1 MDRGP
6 KAPAL
11 RAQRGWIDS
20 LGDMSNET
28 NPPPAATPPT
38 SPATAAGRRAP
49 VDAAALRRMMD
60 DAQLGE
66 LFTSEQT
73 GSTNDDLAARAA
85 TSSLAN
91 LSVQTTEEQVQGH
104 GRLGRSWQ
112 APARSSLAASIYFR
126 PSAGFDQSGL
136 AWLSMLCATAMVQTL
151 RHDASVAA
159 GLKWPNDVVAGGKK
173 ICGLL
178 AQLVMTEAG
187 PVVVVGAGLNVSLT
201 ATELPVHTAS
211 SLELLGAQTLDR
223 TLLLG
228 GYLRRV
234 AHLFRAFERV
244 GGNASAPAGYALEAT
259 GGSAGTGQEKE
270 TAATLREL
278 VRSVMVTIGHQVD
291 AHLPNGHVL
300 SGTAVDLDAEGSLT
314 VREPNGALHH
324 VLAGDVYHLRRSD
337 GSYA

>member
-1 MDRGP
+1 MN
-6 KAPAL
+6 
-11 RAQRGWIDS
+11 
-20 LGDMSNET
+20 NEP
-28 NPPPAATPPT
+28 NPPPAATPER
-38 SPATAAGRRAP
+38 SDAATTGRRAP
-49 VDAAALRRMMD
+49 VDAAALRRVMD
-60 DAQLGE
+60 DARMGE
-66 LFTSEQT
+66 LFTSERT

-85 TSSLAN
+85 SSALAN
-91 LSVQTTEEQVQGH
+91 LSVESTEEQVQGH

-151 RHDASVAA
+151 RHDASLAA

-178 AQLVMTEAG
+178 AQLVMTDAG

-201 ATELPVHTAS
+201 ATELPVPTAS
-211 SLELLGAQTLDR
+211 SLELLDAQVLDR

-234 AHLFRAFERV
+234 AHLFRIFERV
-244 GGNASAPAGYALEAT
+244 GGNASARAGYALEAA
-259 GGSAGTGQEKE
+259 GADHGTGQEDE
-270 TAATLREL
+270 TAGTLREL

-291 AHLPNGHVL
+291 AHLPNGSVL

-314 VREPNGALHH
+314 VREPNGMLHN

>member
-1 MDRGP
+1 
-6 KAPAL
+6 
-11 RAQRGWIDS
+11 
-20 LGDMSNET
+20 
-28 NPPPAATPPT
+28 
-38 SPATAAGRRAP
+38 
-49 VDAAALRRMMD
+49 MD
-60 DAQLGE
+60 DAQMGE
-66 LFTSEQT
+66 LFNSEQT

-85 TSSLAN
+85 RAALAN
-91 LSVQTTEEQVQGH
+91 LSVESTEEQVQGH

-112 APARSSLAASIYFR
+112 APARSSLAISIYFR
-126 PSAGFDQSGL
+126 PVAGFDQSGL

-151 RHDASVAA
+151 RQDASLAA

-173 ICGLL
+173 VCGLL
-178 AQLVMTEAG
+178 AQLVMTDAG
-187 PVVVVGAGLNVSLT
+187 LVVVVGAGLNVSLT
-201 ATELPVHTAS
+201 AGELPVETAS
-211 SLELLGAQTLDR
+211 SLELLGSQTLDR

-244 GGNASAPAGYALEAT
+244 GGNASAHAGYGLEPTSAST
-259 GGSAGTGQEKE
+259 GTAQGQE

-291 AHLPNGHVL
+291 AHLPNGSVL

-314 VREPNGALHH
+314 VREPSGTLHN